1 MEHKKDLDKDYSTLT
16 DSVQGLNAMMAL
28 LLEELADQKAEWHN
42 RDLGDVKKEY
52 YSRIV
57 NKIIVLRKS
66 TGMVSFASD
75 LWKMLFACDDQE
87 DQAFIEAV

>member
-1 MEHKKDLDKDYSTLT
+1 MQKKKELDYSTLK
-16 DSVQGLNAMMAL
+16 DSEQGQNAMMAL
-28 LLEELADQKAEWHN
+28 ILEELAEQNAEWHN

-66 TGMVSFASD
+66 TGRLGFASD
-75 LWKMLFACDDQE
+75 LWKMLFDSE
-87 DQAFIEAV
+87 DQSDQT